1 MNWLRNSLIGAIL
14 VVSFLLLIRWNEFQE
29 RQIELQAGSEETVA
43 SSTQSSVPEANTAN
57 GSSRQE
63 DIPSDIPAAPT
74 VDNNT
79 APVEDEQAQT
89 AAQLINIS
97 TDVLEATID
106 THGGD
111 IVKVALPEHY
121 AHLDTPDQPFILLN
135 RTQSHIYIAQSG
147 LIGPNGTDGKGKGV
161 SGRPVFKTAQSA
173 YSMDENQN
181 DLVVD
186 LYLQQDE
193 TQIIKRFTFSRDSYL
208 IDISYIV
215 TNKSSDPWS
224 ANFYGQIKR
233 DSREPRTES
242 GFGMSPFLGA
252 ATTTSETNYK
262 KFSFDDLAD
271 ESFKTTEKGG
281 WVAMVQHY
289 FVSAWIPDENLN
301 NHYHLRKTRGQDI
314 YLLGFTSEP
323 IAVAPGSSE
332 TIGSK
337 FYAGPKNLEALTD
350 ISEHLALTLD
360 FGWLWFIGKPLFI
373 ALEHIHGWVGNWG
386 VAIILL
392 TCLVKAIFFWPSAVS
407 FRSMAKMRKLQP
419 MMQDLKER
427 YGDDRQR
434 MSKELMQLYKKEKV
448 NPLGGCLPIL
458 LQMPVFIALYWVLME
473 SVELRHAP
481 FFLWINDLSV
491 KDPYFVLPLIMGIT
505 MFIQQKLSPAPAD
518 PMQAR
523 VMQMMP
529 IFFTAFMAFF
539 PAGLVLYWVVNN
551 TLSITQQYIITKQIE
566 KQ

>member
-29 RQIELQAGSEETVA
+29 RQIELQAGSGETVT
-43 SSTQSSVPEANTAN
+43 STIQQPVSPESDNIPQAAPRNESV
-57 GSSRQE
+57 
-63 DIPSDIPAAPT
+63 SDIPNAPSEGET
-74 VDNNT
+74 T
-79 APVEDEQAQT
+79 EPEQASAT
-89 AAQLINIS
+89 AAQLINVS
-97 TDVLEATID
+97 TDVLEVTID
-106 THGGD
+106 TLGGD

-121 AHLDTPDQPFILLN
+121 AELDTPEEPFVLLN
-135 RTQSHIYIAQSG
+135 RTQSTIYIAQSG
-147 LIGPNGTDGKGKGV
+147 LVGPDGTDTKGK
-161 SGRPVFKTAQSA
+161 GRPVFKTAKTSYTLGEDQ
-173 YSMDENQN
+173 DK
-181 DLVVD
+181 LVVD
-186 LYLQQDE
+186 LYLRQDE
-193 TQIIKRFTFSRDSYL
+193 AEIIKRYNFNRNSYL
-208 IDISYIV
+208 IDIEYVV
-215 TNKSSDPWS
+215 TNNSDSPWT
-224 ANFYGQIKR
+224 ANLYGQIKR
-233 DSREPRTES
+233 DSHKPRTES
-242 GFGMSPFLGA
+242 GFGMAPFLGA
-252 ATTTSETNYK
+252 AITTPDTNYK
-262 KFSFDDLAD
+262 KFSFDDIAD
-271 ESFKTTEKGG
+271 ESFKITKQGG
-281 WVAMVQHY
+281 WIAMVQHY
-289 FVSAWIPDENLN
+289 FVSAWIPDEELN
-301 NHYHLRKTRGQDI
+301 NNYYLRKTQGQDI

-323 IAVAPGSSE
+323 VSIAPGSTG

-337 FYAGPKNLEALTD
+337 FYAGPKNLETLTE
-350 ISEHLALTLD
+350 ISDHLALTLD

-373 ALEHIHGWVGNWG
+373 ALEFIHDIVGNWG

-392 TCLVKAIFFWPSAVS
+392 TCLVKLIFFYPSAMS

-419 MMQDLKER
+419 MMQELKER

-473 SVELRHAP
+473 SVDLRHAP
-481 FFLWINDLSV
+481 FFLWIDDLSV
-491 KDPYFVLPLIMGIT
+491 KDPYFVLPLIMGVT
-505 MFIQQKLSPAPAD
+505 MFIQQKLSPAPTD

-566 KQ
+566 KE